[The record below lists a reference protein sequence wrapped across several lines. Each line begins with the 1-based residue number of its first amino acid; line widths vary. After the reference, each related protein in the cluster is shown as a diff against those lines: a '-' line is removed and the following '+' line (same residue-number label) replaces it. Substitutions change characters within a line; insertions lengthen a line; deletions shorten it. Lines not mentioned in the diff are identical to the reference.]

1 MNYDIVVAG
10 GSISGLLTAREVAA
24 RGFSV
29 LVVEEDMEIGTPE
42 HCGGLVSVNGLKNLG
57 MVPNSHTLHQNIKK
71 AEIFAPSGSSFTVDA
86 GKQGVVAIDRRAFD
100 KQVAQQAT
108 KHGADVWVKCSVKS
122 FSEEGDHVNVETS
135 NGNIQC
141 KIIVDA
147 KGCSSII
154 ERNRSG
160 VLLSAQYEVYADWIG
175 DQVEVYFDQN
185 MYPSFF
191 AWIIPVGNNTAKI
204 GAAGKAISASKVLQS
219 FLDNKGKHNI
229 LRKVFAPIWVLG
241 PIDNFITGRVISVGD
256 AAGQTKPTTA
266 GGIYTCGMAGVMA
279 GRAIANALENND
291 LQFLQEY
298 DREWRRIFKNEFDK
312 MLLARKVFERL
323 DNKAIDEM
331 FEMITPEIA
340 GHVSDNGDF
349 DFHSQAL
356 SRLLSVE
363 GAINIAKTVLGS
375 EVRKLFS

>member
-279 GRAIANALENND
+279 GRAIANTLENND

-349 DFHSQAL
+349 DFHSQVL